1 MTNNFDDIF
10 DDLWEA
16 LPEVVDLM
24 PPLNLDGL
32 DSTMKVYA
40 MMRLIKRALRV
51 KNRKLALM
59 NAFYLGRMIE
69 EDDIVRAIARRK
81 LTIYYFTAAIRT
93 YYIFEECPEQIF
105 RTRNTTLKKIK
116 DLKSYEYGRL
126 IGRI

>member
-1 MTNNFDDIF
+1 MANNFDDIF
-10 DDLWEA
+10 DDLWED

-24 PPLNLDGL
+24 PPPNLDGL

>member
-1 MTNNFDDIF
+1 MANNFDDIF

-40 MMRLIKRALRV
+40 MMRLIKRALCV

-93 YYIFEECPEQIF
+93 YYIFEECSEQIF